1 MWNVITGNHAPAR
14 FRALATLDKCCVV
27 ATRCVKADFDGS
39 LDHNICVC
47 DVKPVTP
54 KESVA
59 IITKG
64 VELGEG
70 GLGYKPASLAATTAV
85 PMGET
90 PQAGTCGG
98 RSCVSAFG

>member
-14 FRALATLDKCCVV
+14 FRALATLDKHCVV
-27 ATRCVKADFDGS
+27 ATRCVKADFDDS
-39 LDHNICVC
+39 LDHNLCVC
-47 DVKPVTP
+47 DVKLVTP

-70 GLGYKPASLAATTAV
+70 GLGV
-85 PMGET
+85 
-90 PQAGTCGG
+90 QAGEPGHHH
-98 RSCVSAFG
+98 RSAYG